1 MDGNI
6 KEIVLLALEPIY
18 PSKPIT
24 LSNPNRKLMK
34 KKIMNIVDH
43 VVSSVA
49 SNMDKLQDSKI
60 SIEQLIKENVQFL
73 DSE

>member
-34 KKIMNIVDH
+34 KKIMNIVFGGALYRQNFLKKWYIYCI
-43 VVSSVA
+43 VNLGSS
-49 SNMDKLQDSKI
+49 
-60 SIEQLIKENVQFL
+60 FL
-73 DSE
+73 FP

>member
-1 MDGNI
+1 MYKGIQKDKGLMDGNI

-34 KKIMNIVDH
+34 KKIMNIVFGG
-43 VVSSVA
+43 A
-49 SNMDKLQDSKI
+49 LYRQN
-60 SIEQLIKENVQFL
+60 FL
-73 DSE
+73 KK

>member
-34 KKIMNIVDH
+34 KDNEYSFGELYI
-43 VVSSVA
+43 
-49 SNMDKLQDSKI
+49 DKTS
-60 SIEQLIKENVQFL
+60 
-73 DSE
+73 

>member
-6 KEIVLLALEPIY
+6 KEIVLLTLEPIY

-34 KKIMNIVDH
+34 KKIMNIVFGG
-43 VVSSVA
+43 A
-49 SNMDKLQDSKI
+49 LYRQN
-60 SIEQLIKENVQFL
+60 FL
-73 DSE
+73 KK